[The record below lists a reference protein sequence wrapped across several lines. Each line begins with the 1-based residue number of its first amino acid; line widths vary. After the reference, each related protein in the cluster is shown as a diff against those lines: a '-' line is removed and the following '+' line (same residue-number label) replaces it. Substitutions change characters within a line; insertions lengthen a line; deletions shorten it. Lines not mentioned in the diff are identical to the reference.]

1 MARWIA
7 LFKRSLLSIILITLA
22 WTLPIARASAD
33 TRVALII
40 GNSSYQKAE
49 LRLPN
54 PANDAAAMARALKAA
69 GFDTIVQLNAS
80 RTDLYKALGQ
90 FTDRISRDP
99 HAVGL
104 FYYAGHAVQAD
115 GVNWLIPV
123 DANITSQADLEPSAF
138 DAARVLKSMSD
149 ARNDMNIL
157 ILDACRNNP
166 LPKTRGM
173 DRGLARIDAPSGTF
187 IAFAAAPGQ
196 TAQDGAVGT
205 NGVFTGEFIKAMVE
219 PGLPLEQVF
228 KKVIVGVRA
237 DTQGAQTPWS
247 ESSIQGDFA
256 FIAKNATGATTANA
270 AAAAVAA
277 TPNAPFAGR
286 HVDNANEL
294 EQSYWDRIKDS
305 NDAADFK
312 DYKTQYPN
320 GSHVAEADLLIRKLS
335 RGTAA
340 TRSVAP
346 AAGDGGAGIATAAGH
361 APVNPAA
368 TRPMGHED
376 TYRAGDNDLSLGCQG
391 SGDVLYMVR
400 RRATLSAKRHG
411 HGCRRPLDFER
422 NHHQLGRWRHV
433 SISQSRHIHRHRPS
447 RHRCLVTRKV
457 ARSASAR
464 SCRLCGST
472 RTETRYVFRSRRS
485 SFR

>member
-7 LFKRSLLSIILITLA
+7 LFKRSLLSIILVTLA
-22 WTLPIARASAD
+22 STLPIARASAD

-80 RTDLYKALGQ
+80 RTDFYKALGQ

-205 NGVFTGEFIKAMVE
+205 NGVFTGEFIKAMAE

-256 FIAKNATGATTANA
+256 FIAKNATGAATANA
-270 AAAAVAA
+270 AAAAGAA
-277 TPNAPFAGR
+277 TPNAPSAGR
-286 HVDNANEL
+286 HVDSANEL

-312 DYKTQYPN
+312 DYETQYSN
-320 GSHVAEADLLIRKLS
+320 GSHVAEANLLIRKLS
-335 RGTAA
+335 RSKAAAGDTA

-346 AAGDGGAGIATAAGH
+346 AAADGGSAIATAAGH
-361 APVNPAA
+361 PLVNPAA
-368 TRPMGHED
+368 LGHWTMKIPSAQGITTCHWD
-376 TYRAGDNDLSLGCQG
+376 VKAAGTYSSWCVGAQPSAH
-391 SGDVLYMVR
+391 SGTVTVAD
-400 RRATLSAKRHG
+400 
-411 HGCRRPLDFER
+411 
-422 NHHQLGRWRHV
+422 GRWTLNATT
-433 SISQSRHIHRHRPS
+433 INWIDGGTYQFPNPDTFI
-447 RHRCLVTRKV
+447 VTG
-457 ARSASAR
+457 
-464 SCRLCGST
+464 RLGT
-472 RTETRYVFRSRRS
+472 GAWLREK
-485 SFR
+485 